1 MTKGIK
7 GNNSVS
13 METRR
18 FLDVKQLADYIH
30 VSTSLIYKKVSNQ
43 TIPFSK
49 IGTRTVFDRVQIDR
63 WVINGGNMEDRLPS
77 LPNV

>member
-7 GNNSVS
+7 GNKSVS

-30 VSTSLIYKKVSNQ
+30 VSTSMIYKMVSNQ

-49 IGTRTVFDRVQIDR
+49 IGTRTLFDRVQIDQ
-63 WVINGGNMEDRLPS
+63 WVINGGVMEDRLPT
-77 LPNV
+77 LPSV

>member
-1 MTKGIK
+1 MSKGIK
-7 GNNSVS
+7 GNKSVS

-18 FLDVKQLADYIH
+18 FLDVKQLADYIN

-49 IGTRTVFDRVQIDR
+49 IGTRTLFDRVQIDR

-77 LPNV
+77 LPSV